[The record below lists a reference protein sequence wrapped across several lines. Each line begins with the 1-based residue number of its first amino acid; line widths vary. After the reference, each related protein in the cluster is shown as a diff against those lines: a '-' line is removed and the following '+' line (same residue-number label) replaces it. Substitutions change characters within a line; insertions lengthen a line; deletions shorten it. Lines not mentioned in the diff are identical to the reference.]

1 MERKD
6 AKARPTKVDGK
17 KFKCPKCGCNRL
29 EEVMRDV
36 TQSSVIS
43 VVEGEAADYENTS
56 TDGQLAWTVLGEVDR
71 IQCLECGAKVASTYD
86 ELGEMAK
93 GWKK

>member
-6 AKARPTKVDGK
+6 AKATPTKVDGK

-29 EEVMRDV
+29 EEVMTDV
-36 TQSSVIS
+36 VQSSVIS
-43 VVEGEAADYENTS
+43 IVGDGGEADYENTS
-56 TDGQLAWTVLGEVDR
+56 TDGGEVDR
-71 IQCLECGAKVASTYD
+71 IQCLECGVKVASTYE
-86 ELGEMAK
+86 ELVELAK